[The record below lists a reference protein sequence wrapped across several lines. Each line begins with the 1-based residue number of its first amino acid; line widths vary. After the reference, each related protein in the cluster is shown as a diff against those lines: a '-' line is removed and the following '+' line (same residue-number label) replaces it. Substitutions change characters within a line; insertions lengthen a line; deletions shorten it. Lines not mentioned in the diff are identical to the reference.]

1 MKPSFEAPS
10 ATELPPSRRH
20 RRDTRTTTQQ
30 VLDALG
36 SRAGLTGLIVACTIL
51 GLVVPILTPLCLLA
65 GLLVFAVAGL
75 HHALWRTR
83 LPFRLPKESGLTD
96 HNDPQPGRRAF
107 HRARGVVLVGNA
119 WPDEPGA
126 REGDELWLSFEDLL
140 NHLLVLGSTG
150 SGKTEF
156 LVSVLLSAGLGTG
169 SGGAYIDPKGEYK
182 LGAQVFVLCR
192 LLGRDDDFRF
202 INYNT
207 GAKRHNLRSCKRLS
221 NTTNPLSF
229 GTAENIAQTILTLIP
244 EPEGDNAVFAQSAQA
259 LMQAEI
265 YAIVDLRDQGIPV
278 SIATIREYLDP
289 DRFAELA
296 HDPRVKEANR
306 NSMLAFMSGVQ
317 WREDPM
323 WEIVKTRLRN
333 AARRKESA
341 LQVLSPAARGPAE
354 GDPSQH
360 VLDPFYQQFGYARS
374 YFNQLMSSLADTYG
388 HIYGAARPEVDMPDI
403 VMQRRVLVALLPSLE
418 KSPAETRNIGKLNL
432 AMIRNAV
439 AVGLGSRAMGSLRDV
454 IYSRPSAA
462 PKPYPIITDEYAAI
476 ATEGYE
482 LVMTQAR
489 GLGIAAAIGNQDYAG
504 MTKTGDKG
512 TGQASAAQ
520 IVANTNLKLAMKTN
534 DPRDTWELFKA
545 LAAETD
551 VTKANRYTRP
561 YDSAAHHSHV
571 SDVEVRR
578 EARIDLRD
586 LQQQIKGEFHGFM
599 NGTVVRGYAFH
610 ANPPLDE
617 DFQLII
623 HEMLQV
629 LPAPRERLEQRHG
642 APKRLAERLAALIKG
657 EGTLV
662 IDDTLGE
669 TFAAPAAV
677 FAAPGG
683 LDRMETAIAAVCHW
697 TESHRADVEASRPP
711 RVPRRRPVEAYEDD
725 ADDDTPAEERPRRE
739 ASTSPQV
746 PLALEAGSVGAS
758 ADLFAGI
765 PPRAVAPDAPS
776 RLSAEDVAHAAARS
790 ASDIVSGLTDDLTQI
805 ERALGSSDDEA
816 AAIAAQFTDE
826 VEHALAYPVPPTP
839 EPDAHTP
846 DRLSRA
852 VDRLLGLATSG
863 PGER

>member
-1 MKPSFEAPS
+1 MKPQFEAP
-10 ATELPPSRRH
+10 AAEEFPPNRRH

-30 VLDALG
+30 VLDALT
-36 SRAGLTGLIVACTIL
+36 SRAGLTALILACTVL
-51 GLVVPILTPLCLLA
+51 GIGVPIATPLCLLA
-65 GLLVFAVAGL
+65 GLLVFAVASL
-75 HHALWRTR
+75 NHALWRTR

-96 HNDPQPGRRAF
+96 HNDPKPGRRAF
-107 HRARGVVLVGNA
+107 HRARGVVLIGNA
-119 WPDEPGA
+119 WPDAPGVPG
-126 REGDELWLSFEDLL
+126 GDELWLSFEDLL
-140 NHLLVLGSTG
+140 SHLLVLGSTG
-150 SGKTEF
+150 SGKTEL

-169 SGGAYIDPKGEYK
+169 SGGAYIDPKGEYR
-182 LGAQVFVLCR
+182 LAAQVFVLCR
-192 LLGRDDDFRF
+192 LLGRDDDFR
-202 INYNT
+202 IVNYNT
-207 GAKRHNLRSCKRLS
+207 GAKRHNLRTCKRLS

-244 EPEGDNAVFAQSAQA
+244 EPEGDNAVFVQSAQA

-323 WEIVKTRLRN
+323 WEIVKGKLRN
-333 AARRKESA
+333 AARLRETS
-341 LQVLSPAARGPAE
+341 LPVLSPAARGPAP
-354 GDPSQH
+354 GTADQSHH
-360 VLDPFYQQFGYARS
+360 VLEPFYQQFGFARS

-403 VMQRRVLVALLPSLE
+403 IMQRRVLVALLPSLE

-432 AMIRNAV
+432 AMLRNAV
-439 AVGLGSRAMGSLRDV
+439 AVGLGARAMGTLRDV
-454 IYSRPSAA
+454 IYSRPSSA

-545 LAAETD
+545 LAAEAD
-551 VTKANRYTRP
+551 VTKAYRYTRP
-561 YDSAAHHSHV
+561 HDSAAHHSYV
-571 SDVEVRR
+571 SDVDVRR
-578 EARIDLRD
+578 EARVDLRD
-586 LQQQIKGEFHGFM
+586 LQQQIKGEFHAFM

-610 ANPPLDE
+610 ADPPLEE

-629 LPAPRERLEQRHG
+629 LPPPRERLEQRHG
-642 APKRLAERLAALIKG
+642 APKRLAERLTALIKG
-657 EGTLV
+657 ETTLV
-662 IDDTLGE
+662 IDASLGE
-669 TFAAPAAV
+669 TLAAPAAV

-683 LDRMETAIAAVCHW
+683 LDRMETAVAAVGHW
-697 TESHRADVEASRPP
+697 VITHRADVEGRRPAS
-711 RVPRRRPVEAYEDD
+711 VESRRPVEAYDD
-725 ADDDTPAEERPRRE
+725 ADDDTRVAERSSAPL
-739 ASTSPQV
+739 PQQV
-746 PLALEAGSVGAS
+746 PLALAIDEGPDDA
-758 ADLFAGI
+758 FAGV
-765 PPRAVAPDAPS
+765 PHGAPALAEGF
-776 RLSAEDVAHAAARS
+776 RLSADDIAQAAARS
-790 ASDIVSGLTDDLTQI
+790 ASDIVNGLAEDLTRI
-805 ERALGSSDDEA
+805 ERALGRSSDEA
-816 AAIAAQFTDE
+816 AAAAQHFTEDIE
-826 VEHALAYPVPPTP
+826 GALAYPTPPTP
-839 EPDAHTP
+839 QPDADTS

-852 VDRLLGLATSG
+852 VERLLGAATSRRT
-863 PGER
+863 PTDR